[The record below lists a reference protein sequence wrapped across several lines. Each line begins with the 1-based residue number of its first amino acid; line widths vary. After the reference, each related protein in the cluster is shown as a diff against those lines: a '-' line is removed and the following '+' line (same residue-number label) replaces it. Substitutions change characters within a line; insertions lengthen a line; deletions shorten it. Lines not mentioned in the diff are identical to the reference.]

1 MNYEGNGCKVW
12 RGYNDLIGLY
22 GLGLIM
28 IQVRF
33 VNIRES
39 GFRTPGRGPGSLCL
53 RDPDFQLWKPKSK
66 FHWQRIRNPAPGIW
80 NPCRGIPN
88 PRLPYLGLVRC
99 YSRDNFAV
107 ADPGGAP
114 PLILDQTEARKA
126 EKKNF
131 CVTGPPPSG
140 WVPAPPPHPLILRSE
155 SATALPTETIPKS
168 FPPKTSHGTKKTTN
182 HNGNWTISTDIDNVW
197 KEITQIHA
205 ALHSGSLETISI
217 VSWSWQQRS

>member
-39 GFRTPGRGPGSLCL
+39 GYRTPGRGPESLCL

-107 ADPGGAP
+107 ADPGGGGGA
-114 PLILDQTEARKA
+114 PLILDQTEAQRG
-126 EKKNF
+126 EKKKFLWAGLGIRHCFVHPND
-131 CVTGPPPSG
+131 PKKL
-140 WVPAPPPHPLILRSE
+140 PA
-155 SATALPTETIPKS
+155 
-168 FPPKTSHGTKKTTN
+168 
-182 HNGNWTISTDIDNVW
+182 
-197 KEITQIHA
+197 
-205 ALHSGSLETISI
+205 
-217 VSWSWQQRS
+217 

>member
-12 RGYNDLIGLY
+12 RRYNDLIGLY
-22 GLGLIM
+22 RLGLIM

-53 RDPDFQLWKPKSK
+53 RDPDFQLLKPKSK

-88 PRLPYLGLVRC
+88 PRLPYMGLVRC

-107 ADPGGAP
+107 ADPGGGDPLNFRPNWGPKGRKKIFLWPGLPLISGSGWP
-114 PLILDQTEARKA
+114 PL
-126 EKKNF
+126 
-131 CVTGPPPSG
+131 PPP
-140 WVPAPPPHPLILRSE
+140 PNPLILRSG
-155 SATALPTETIPKS
+155 SATALSTETILKS

-182 HNGNWTISTDIDNVW
+182 HNGNLTYRLIL
-197 KEITQIHA
+197 ITFEKR
-205 ALHSGSLETISI
+205 SRKYMRPFI
-217 VSWSWQQRS
+217 VVH

>member
-39 GFRTPGRGPGSLCL
+39 GFRTPGSGPESLCL

-88 PRLPYLGLVRC
+88 PRLPYMGLVRC

-107 ADPGGAP
+107 ADPRGGGGGPPP

-126 EKKNF
+126 EKKVF
-131 CVTGPPPSG
+131 VWPGLPLLDGCPRPPPPYLKV
-140 WVPAPPPHPLILRSE
+140 WIRHCFVHRNDPKKLPA
-155 SATALPTETIPKS
+155 
-168 FPPKTSHGTKKTTN
+168 
-182 HNGNWTISTDIDNVW
+182 
-197 KEITQIHA
+197 
-205 ALHSGSLETISI
+205 
-217 VSWSWQQRS
+217 

>member
-114 PLILDQTEARKA
+114 PLILDQTEAGRA
-126 EKKNF
+126 EKKKF
-131 CVTGPPPSG
+131 CDRVSG
-140 WVPAPPPHPLILRSE
+140 
-155 SATALPTETIPKS
+155 SATALSTQTIPKS

-182 HNGNWTISTDIDNVW
+182 HHGNWTYRLILIMFEKRSR
-197 KEITQIHA
+197 KYMRPF
-205 ALHSGSLETISI
+205 I
-217 VSWSWQQRS
+217 VVH

>member
-1 MNYEGNGCKVW
+1 MNYEGNGFKVW

-22 GLGLIM
+22 GLGLSM

-107 ADPGGAP
+107 ADPGGGGDP
-114 PLILDQTEARKA
+114 LNFRPNWGPKGRKKFFLWPGLPLIS
-126 EKKNF
+126 
-131 CVTGPPPSG
+131 GSGWPPPPPPSTPLSWG
-140 WVPAPPPHPLILRSE
+140 LNPPLLCSPKRS
-155 SATALPTETIPKS
+155 
-168 FPPKTSHGTKKTTN
+168 
-182 HNGNWTISTDIDNVW
+182 
-197 KEITQIHA
+197 
-205 ALHSGSLETISI
+205 
-217 VSWSWQQRS
+217 

>member
-114 PLILDQTEARKA
+114 PLILDQTEARKVCDRA
-126 EKKNF
+126 SPF
-131 CVTGPPPSG
+131 
-140 WVPAPPPHPLILRSE
+140 WMAPPPLILRSE
-155 SATALPTETIPKS
+155 SATALSTETIPKS
-168 FPPKTSHGTKKTTN
+168 FPPKTSHGTKNTTN
-182 HNGNWTISTDIDNVW
+182 HNGN
-197 KEITQIHA
+197 
-205 ALHSGSLETISI
+205 
-217 VSWSWQQRS
+217 

>member
-22 GLGLIM
+22 RLGLIM

-88 PRLPYLGLVRC
+88 PRLPYMGLVRC

-107 ADPGGAP
+107 ADPGGGGGGP
-114 PLILDQTEARKA
+114 PQFYTTLRPERP
-126 EKKNF
+126 KKNF
-131 CVTGPPPSG
+131 FVTGPPPYLRV
-140 WVPAPPPHPLILRSE
+140 WMTAPPPPPNPLILRSG
-155 SATALPTETIPKS
+155 SATALSTETILKS

-182 HNGNWTISTDIDNVW
+182 HNGNLTYRLIL
-197 KEITQIHA
+197 ITFEKR
-205 ALHSGSLETISI
+205 SRKYMRPFI
-217 VSWSWQQRS
+217 VVH

>member
-126 EKKNF
+126 EKKF
-131 CVTGPPPSG
+131 FVWPGLPLLDGSPPPPTPQPPYLKV
-140 WVPAPPPHPLILRSE
+140 WIRHCFVHRNDPKKLPA
-155 SATALPTETIPKS
+155 
-168 FPPKTSHGTKKTTN
+168 
-182 HNGNWTISTDIDNVW
+182 
-197 KEITQIHA
+197 
-205 ALHSGSLETISI
+205 
-217 VSWSWQQRS
+217 